1 VSNFRQLAGAAVA
14 GAFVATAL
22 AFRPVVVLG
31 IGAVVAVAVLLY
43 RVLDISGWRIAGAA
57 WTGAAFTAPMNAV
70 RLSSSVALCDVFLV
84 IAVVAM
90 VPSVA
95 LTRRASL
102 RQDDAQVVVGLAV
115 IAVGGL
121 LGAIFSARPDI
132 SLIDT
137 AKFVLA
143 AGGSVVAV
151 RLWDPDRRSVHWF
164 CACWLA
170 GAVVSALWA
179 LTFSAKILGR
189 PLGLATH
196 PNHLAIVCLLG
207 IAMCL
212 GFALGDHPVAPRL
225 CVVALLPL
233 VAALVESGSRAALVG
248 FLVMV
253 PAVAALS
260 RRVQLAV
267 RAAAV
272 VGIVGVAVLA
282 GVVHFPADTGVARL
296 FGGASTPGSN
306 ASRVE
311 HLQRSLSRFERHPLT
326 GEGFEFAQEAH
337 NVYLQTLVAAGP
349 LGLIGFVLAA
359 ASVLKA
365 GSRRGLGGGRGRATG
380 DRALLAGLTGGYLG
394 YLVAGLFQN
403 ILWDRYLW
411 LYVAAILSVAANLA
425 AHPPKAARPRAGVR
439 AS

>member
-1 VSNFRQLAGAAVA
+1 MSSARQLAAAAVA
-14 GAFVATAL
+14 GAFMATAL
-22 AFRPVVVLG
+22 AFRPVVVVG
-31 IGAVVAVAVLLY
+31 IAAVVAVVLLLY

-90 VPSVA
+90 IPSIA
-95 LTRRASL
+95 LSHRASL
-102 RQDDAQVVVGLAV
+102 RGPDVQVIVGLAL
-115 IAVGGL
+115 ITLGGL
-121 LGAIFSARPDI
+121 LGAIFSARPDV

-151 RLWDPDRRSVHWF
+151 RLSNPDRRAVHWF

-179 LTFSAKILGR
+179 LTFSARILGR
-189 PLGLATH
+189 PVGLATH
-196 PNHLAIVCLLG
+196 PNHLAIVCLLA

-212 GFALGDHPVAPRL
+212 GFALGERPLARWL
-225 CVVALLPL
+225 CIAAAVPLTVALI
-233 VAALVESGSRAALVG
+233 ESGSRAALVG

-253 PAVAALS
+253 PVVAGLS

-267 RAAAV
+267 RAAAIAAV
-272 VGIVGVAVLA
+272 MGVAVLA
-282 GVVHFPADTGVARL
+282 GVVHFSADTGVGRL
-296 FGGASTPGSN
+296 LGGASTPGSN
-306 ASRVE
+306 ASRIE
-311 HLQRSLSRFERHPLT
+311 HLQASLARFERHPLT

-349 LGLIGFVLAA
+349 LGLIGFALAA
-359 ASVLKA
+359 RSVLKV
-365 GSRRGLGGGRGRATG
+365 GSRRGLAVRGRATG
-380 DRALLAGLTGGYLG
+380 DRALLAGLTGGYVG

-411 LYVAAILSVAANLA
+411 LYVGAILSVAANLA
-425 AHPPKAARPRAGVR
+425 AHPPGVLRPRQGVR
-439 AS
+439 AD